1 MKKMLISCT
10 FLALSAAQ
18 SWADTQTLGAYYVP
32 IGQNYV
38 SWAYPFINLQTAI
51 GRGLTGRGVTVAVFD
66 TGINA
71 SSYKFSGNIAGPG
84 YNIYTGGSV
93 TTDGNGHGT
102 FVSSLIA
109 ANTQTQGTAMTMY
122 GVASSAKILPIQVM
136 NSSGQG
142 SWTDGQLAAGINYAA
157 NNGARVFNNSWGT
170 NLMLSQV
177 STAAVLKENAATI
190 SAYEKASARG
200 VVNVFAAG
208 NYGTSSPDYY
218 ATLPSINSKL
228 LGSWIVVAA
237 ADTNGAIASWSN
249 RCGIAASYCLTAP
262 GSNIVGLYGN
272 QLALGSGTSFA
283 APIVSGGIALLI
295 QQWPYLTGQQITSL
309 LLRTA
314 NKTGIYANSAIYGQ
328 GMINLAAA
336 TAPQGAVVIP
346 TGADVNSSSL
356 PLALGGLSLPS
367 TFGHIDT
374 LGNGMMVLDDY
385 GRAYSLGLNSVMTS
399 SRSTVDLTAQLARFG
414 QESLVQEAAGFKV
427 GLVDDANAAQG
438 LAPVTP
444 LPGLGNPYL
453 SMGQD
458 QKLLIS
464 SQGVTVWYSQHQT
477 PDSTDPLLTLQ
488 QLSQPRIMGAFYQ
501 WRDLQLGM
509 VHEENSLYGQQAAVG
524 SSLATGADTAFASL
538 GHAWQLGSGYQLD
551 ASGSLGISKLAG
563 VNQLVSGTEPVVLA
577 SAALGISK
585 VGVFA
590 ESDRLGLVASLPNH
604 SISGSANLSLP
615 VSRDFDGNISYQPQR
630 ISLVGTGTETD
641 LQAYW
646 TNSFSERSKLTVAAG
661 LRLQPDGDAKAGTQG
676 VAMLRYNLRF

>member
-1 MKKMLISCT
+1 MKRLLVST
-10 FLALSAAQ
+10 LLLGLSAADAAAQ
-18 SWADTQTLGAYYVP
+18 SHAQGAYYMP

-38 SWAYPFINLQTAI
+38 SWAYPFINLQSAI
-51 GRGLTGRGVTVAVFD
+51 GRGLSGKGVTVGVFD
-66 TGINA
+66 TGITA
-71 SSYKFSGNIAGPG
+71 SSYKFNGNIAGPG

-109 ANTQTQGTAMTMY
+109 ANTQTIGSAMTMY
-122 GVASSAKILPIQVM
+122 GVASGAKLLPIQIM
-136 NSSGQG
+136 NSSGTG
-142 SWTDGQLAAGINYAA
+142 TWTDSQLANGINYAV
-157 NNGARVFNNSWGT
+157 NGGARVFNNSWGST
-170 NLMLSQV
+170 LMMSQV
-177 STAAVLKENAATI
+177 SSAAVLSQNALTI
-190 SAYEKASARG
+190 SAYEKAAARG

-218 ATLPSINSKL
+218 ATLPSVNSKL

-283 APIVSGGIALLI
+283 APIVSGGIALLM
-295 QQWPYLTGQQITSL
+295 QEWPYLTGAQITSL

-328 GMINLAAA
+328 GMINLSAA

-346 TGADVNSSSL
+346 TGAAVSSSSL
-356 PLALGGLSLPS
+356 PLAQSGLSLPS
-367 TFGHIDT
+367 SFGHVDT
-374 LGNGMMVLDDY
+374 LGSSIMVLDDY
-385 GRAYSLGLNSVMTS
+385 GRAYSVGLNILMTS
-399 SRSTVDLTAQLARFG
+399 SRSTIDLTAQLARFG
-414 QESLVQEAAGFKV
+414 QDSLVQEASGVKV
-427 GLVDDANAAQG
+427 GLVDDANSAQG
-438 LAPVTP
+438 LAPVTA

-458 QKLLIS
+458 QKLLVS
-464 SQGVTVWYSQHQT
+464 SRGVTVWYSQRQSG
-477 PDSTDPLLTLQ
+477 DSMDQ
-488 QLSQPRIMGAFYQ
+488 QLMPQTRLPSMAGAYYQ
-501 WRDLQLGM
+501 WHDLQIGM
-509 VHEENSLYGQQAAVG
+509 VHEEHSLYGQQAAAG

-538 GHAWQLGSGYQLD
+538 AHAWQLGSGYQLD
-551 ASGSLGISKLAG
+551 ASGSLGISRLSGINALISG
-563 VNQLVSGTEPVVLA
+563 VDSVVLA
-577 SAALGISK
+577 SAAVGISK
-585 VGVFA
+585 TSVFTDT
-590 ESDRLGLVASLPNH
+590 DRLGVVASLPNH

-615 VSRDFDGNISYQPQR
+615 VSRDLDGNISYQQSK

-646 TNSFSERSKLTVAAG
+646 TNSFGEHSKLTVAAG
-661 LRLQPDGDAKAGTQG
+661 LRLQPDGDAKAGSQG
-676 VAMLRYNLRF
+676 IAMLRYNLRF

>member
-1 MKKMLISCT
+1 
-10 FLALSAAQ
+10 
-18 SWADTQTLGAYYVP
+18 
-32 IGQNYV
+32 
-38 SWAYPFINLQTAI
+38 
-51 GRGLTGRGVTVAVFD
+51 
-66 TGINA
+66 
-71 SSYKFSGNIAGPG
+71 
-84 YNIYTGGSV
+84 
-93 TTDGNGHGT
+93 
-102 FVSSLIA
+102 
-109 ANTQTQGTAMTMY
+109 
-122 GVASSAKILPIQVM
+122 
-136 NSSGQG
+136 
-142 SWTDGQLAAGINYAA
+142 
-157 NNGARVFNNSWGT
+157 
-170 NLMLSQV
+170 
-177 STAAVLKENAATI
+177 
-190 SAYEKASARG
+190 
-200 VVNVFAAG
+200 
-208 NYGTSSPDYY
+208 
-218 ATLPSINSKL
+218 
-228 LGSWIVVAA
+228 
-237 ADTNGAIASWSN
+237 
-249 RCGIAASYCLTAP
+249 
-262 GSNIVGLYGN
+262 
-272 QLALGSGTSFA
+272 
-283 APIVSGGIALLI
+283 
-295 QQWPYLTGQQITSL
+295 
-309 LLRTA
+309 
-314 NKTGIYANSAIYGQ
+314 
-328 GMINLAAA
+328 
-336 TAPQGAVVIP
+336 
-346 TGADVNSSSL
+346 
-356 PLALGGLSLPS
+356 
-367 TFGHIDT
+367 
-374 LGNGMMVLDDY
+374 MMVLDDY

-414 QESLVQEAAGFKV
+414 QENLVQEAAGFKV

-477 PDSTDPLLTLQ
+477 PDSTDPLLTPQ

-585 VGVFA
+585 VGVFT

-676 VAMLRYNLRF
+676 IAMLRYNLRF